1 MEQDRI
7 VTPINNIISLVAPIG
22 HSAAS
27 SVSTSLDCS
36 SLWPR
41 HQNSPSTKVP
51 MRRPPDTHGNHL
63 RLCQVKNAARFHGC
77 RVVVASGNGRD
88 GCMGK
93 LLRVHERRHQPVL
106 LIVEA
111 QSSLRSSAL
120 HPHLARLHHS
130 VWSPQQAAN
139 RTFDLQDSSVCH

>member
-1 MEQDRI
+1 
-7 VTPINNIISLVAPIG
+7 
-22 HSAAS
+22 
-27 SVSTSLDCS
+27 
-36 SLWPR
+36 
-41 HQNSPSTKVP
+41 

-88 GCMGK
+88 GCVGK

-111 QSSLRSSAL
+111 QSSLRSSDP
-120 HPHLARLHHS
+120 HPHLARFRHRVS
-130 VWSPQQAAN
+130 SPPQAAN
-139 RTFDLQDSSVCH
+139 RTFDLQDSTVCHCAVRQRDPPLARTTPEAKNHHRRIAEGWSWDPSRGQRKPPSHS